1 MTGKLAY
8 ITTTFD
14 LVSHLA
20 FQEEKVRKASY
31 KEPFSHWLPLYINKE
46 HGARAVNLAK
56 QAMAKICEDCYGSF
70 RPEMV
75 LEVIPKLMNTMVV
88 SMMSKKL
95 YASIMALEGYC
106 AFHHLFLM
114 FMEEYP
120 ELKKVVDSTIQKFIS
135 YETFRNKKDIP
146 ALGEW
151 IPLLTVTETYG
162 WKDVSEAYLLEMF
175 DRNVLWS
182 LKKYPELQTEKGPA
196 YYDQRLKKVFDA
208 TIVSNRLLMF
218 HVYFLKHIARP
229 DGVSIQQIR
238 GLLDFRC
245 GRPTYQMKDQLQE
258 ECKSIQKVEHWTA
271 FFKKIYVTAPTK
283 EMMARWLERCV
294 SNSLKKGY
302 HHPSWLLR
310 EETKS
315 KSP

>member
-1 MTGKLAY
+1 
-8 ITTTFD
+8 
-14 LVSHLA
+14 
-20 FQEEKVRKASY
+20 
-31 KEPFSHWLPLYINKE
+31 
-46 HGARAVNLAK
+46 
-56 QAMAKICEDCYGSF
+56 
-70 RPEMV
+70 
-75 LEVIPKLMNTMVV
+75 
-88 SMMSKKL
+88 
-95 YASIMALEGYC
+95 
-106 AFHHLFLM
+106 
-114 FMEEYP
+114 
-120 ELKKVVDSTIQKFIS
+120 
-135 YETFRNKKDIP
+135 
-146 ALGEW
+146 
-151 IPLLTVTETYG
+151 
-162 WKDVSEAYLLEMF
+162 
-175 DRNVLWS
+175 
-182 LKKYPELQTEKGPA
+182 
-196 YYDQRLKKVFDA
+196 
-208 TIVSNRLLMF
+208 MF